1 MSFSTPFRRIDRAT
15 SVGVYYRIRIKWPV
29 FCIWNRNS
37 KSGTGS
43 AGTSETGSAGTSET
57 GIAGTSETGTAGS
70 FGTGTAGTSGQSWA
84 RDNIFA
90 LRQRQRDNVHRLS
103 RQATTRQILASR
115 SRDNVFRDN
124 ATATT
129 IF

>member
-70 FGTGTAGTSGQSWA
+70 FGTGTAGTCFQSWA
-84 RDNIFA
+84 CVSKIMSRLAPVRLFQTVSRLA
-90 LRQRQRDNVHRLS
+90 LS
-103 RQATTRQILASR
+103 RIFKQKNASFSLSRHRVSRQ
-115 SRDNVFRDN
+115 
-124 ATATT
+124 
-129 IF
+129 